1 MSESESATNSG
12 SVSVE
17 SAGLVSTGL
26 PISFLIPVLL
36 CLVEAQN
43 ITFRQFLR
51 SYKSRK
57 PVAAILGYF
66 ISMTILSSLAALLGY
81 LLSLI
86 IPYNLLSWL
95 AAIFFIVAGVIAA
108 LRLNILWN
116 KKKSKHEKP
125 LLSNHNFGRNLVKCV
140 WAPLKVL
147 PVEITH
153 KVVLFLAAI
162 QSPGGVIIAAAV
174 SYAVLAAVAA
184 LFGKKLKEEGIKK
197 VVSVAGGVA
206 LIAWG
211 AVVYFF
217 Y

>member
-1 MSESESATNSG
+1 MSAFDSTPVPG
-12 SVSVE
+12 SVSGE
-17 SAGLVSTGL
+17 ETGLESTGL
-26 PISFLIPVLL
+26 IISILIPVLL

-43 ITFRQFLR
+43 ITFRQLLR
-51 SYKSRK
+51 SYKRRK
-57 PVAAILGYF
+57 PIAAILGYY

-81 LLSLI
+81 LFSFVL
-86 IPYNLLSWL
+86 PYNLLSWL
-95 AAIFFIVAGVIAA
+95 SAIFFISAGFIAA
-108 LRLNILWN
+108 LRTPILWN

-125 LLSNHNFGRNLVKCV
+125 LLSDYGFGKNFVKCM

-162 QSPGGVIIAAAV
+162 GVPGRVIFAAAV
-174 SYAVLAAVAA
+174 SYAVLAVVAA
-184 LFGKKLKEEGIKK
+184 LLGKKLKDESVKKGI
-197 VVSVAGGVA
+197 SIAAGVA
-206 LIAWG
+206 LIVWG